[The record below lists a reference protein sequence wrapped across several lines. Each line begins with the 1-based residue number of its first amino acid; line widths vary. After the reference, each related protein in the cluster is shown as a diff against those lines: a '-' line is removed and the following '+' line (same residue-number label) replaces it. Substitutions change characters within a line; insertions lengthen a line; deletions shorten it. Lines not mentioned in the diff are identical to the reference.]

1 MRHSVPTIPARSA
14 RRLLLGAQGLLS
26 SPRQNGGA
34 QRVQELVEQL
44 GFVQIDSINVVER
57 AHHLT
62 LATRLDSY
70 QREHLAHLLETER
83 SLFEHWTHDA
93 SAIPTKWFEHWK
105 PRFSLNKERIRQ
117 NRWWQQRVGNE
128 PDRVIEHVRE
138 RIAKAGPLRSKDF
151 ERDSTTPS
159 SGWWGWKPQKAALE
173 YLWSTGELTIVRR
186 ESFQKVYDLT
196 ERVLPCLH
204 AGPTPSEEEHVDWA
218 CNTAMERLVIAT
230 PKEIADFWNT
240 ITLDQAKK
248 WCEEKV
254 ADQSVIP
261 VVVASLSEERVRES
275 FALPD
280 WEIRLKNLPEPPQRL
295 RLLCPFDPVLRDRRR
310 LERLFGF
317 SYRFEAFVPAAKRQH
332 GYFVLPILEG
342 DRLVGRLDPKMHR
355 DRGFL
360 EVRKIWWEPSINLT
374 KTRARKLEEAIARL
388 ARLVGANNFSLPKQ
402 RISSR

>member
-1 MRHSVPTIPARSA
+1 
-14 RRLLLGAQGLLS
+14 
-26 SPRQNGGA
+26 
-34 QRVQELVEQL
+34 
-44 GFVQIDSINVVER
+44 
-57 AHHLT
+57 
-62 LATRLDSY
+62 
-70 QREHLAHLLETER
+70 
-83 SLFEHWTHDA
+83 
-93 SAIPTKWFEHWK
+93 
-105 PRFSLNKERIRQ
+105 
-117 NRWWQQRVGNE
+117 
-128 PDRVIEHVRE
+128 
-138 RIAKAGPLRSKDF
+138 
-151 ERDSTTPS
+151 
-159 SGWWGWKPQKAALE
+159 
-173 YLWSTGELTIVRR
+173 
-186 ESFQKVYDLT
+186 
-196 ERVLPCLH
+196 
-204 AGPTPSEEEHVDWA
+204 
-218 CNTAMERLVIAT
+218 MERLVIAT

-280 WEIRLKNLPEPPQRL
+280 WEIRLRNLPEPPQRL

-388 ARLVGANNFSLPKQ
+388 ARLVGAGNFSLPRQ